1 MFRSSQTL
9 QSNERLQRNEMFQ
22 RNEMLESNV
31 MSQGNVTLRDNL
43 RAGGSQTVLSCLLE
57 KRLSLAILVSLAILL
72 PFHAPSQADPVG
84 AERQSSY
91 VLMSPDTKAMQDDPL
106 LNPATFAVLDGQ
118 VLWQEIAGKKN
129 QSCASCHGDATVSM
143 KGIAASFPKVNTAG
157 QLLSLT
163 GRINQCRTE
172 QQSATPFAAE
182 SKPLLAL
189 SAFVATQSK
198 GMPITVERTA
208 VNEASLA
215 AGQRLFNQRMGQ
227 LNLSCAQCHA
237 ERAGQ
242 KLAGNPIPQAHP
254 TAYPIYRLEWQT
266 VGSLERR
273 LRNCLVGV
281 RAEPFAFG
289 STELLELELFLAWR
303 ARAMLLE
310 SPGVRP

>member
-1 MFRSSQTL
+1 MPRSEPIPSVQKIFL
-9 QSNERLQRNEMFQ
+9 C
-22 RNEMLESNV
+22 
-31 MSQGNVTLRDNL
+31 G
-43 RAGGSQTVLSCLLE
+43 LLN
-57 KRLSLAILVSLAILL
+57 KLAFLATAMSLATFLSFGAL
-72 PFHAPSQADPVG
+72 SQADPVG
-84 AERQSSY
+84 NERQSSY

-118 VLWQEIAGKKN
+118 VLWQEVAGKKN

-143 KGIAASFPKVNTAG
+143 KGVAASFPKVNAAG

-163 GRINQCRTE
+163 GQINQCRTE
-172 QQSATPFAAE
+172 RQATTPFAFE

-189 SAFVATQSK
+189 SAFVANQSK
-198 GMPITVERTA
+198 GMPITVERTPA
-208 VNEASLA
+208 NEAALA
-215 AGQRLFNQRMGQ
+215 SGQRLFNQRMGQ

-237 ERAGQ
+237 ERSGQ

-254 TAYPIYRLEWQT
+254 TAYPIYRLEWQA

-281 RAEPFAFG
+281 RAEPYAFG

>member
-1 MFRSSQTL
+1 MVWRQRLRFEYDQYAHCDVMPWRNLMPLVQRATLLSALRS
-9 QSNERLQRNEMFQ
+9 
-22 RNEMLESNV
+22 
-31 MSQGNVTLRDNL
+31 
-43 RAGGSQTVLSCLLE
+43 VLS
-57 KRLSLAILVSLAILL
+57 SLAALLLLAMLL
-72 PFHAPSQADPVG
+72 SFSVLAQADPVG

-91 VLMSPDTKAMQDDPL
+91 VLMSSDTKAMQDDPL
-106 LNPATFAVLDGQ
+106 LNPATFTVLDGE
-118 VLWQEIAGKKN
+118 VLWKELAGKKN

-143 KGIAASFPKVNTAG
+143 KGVAASYPKVNAAG
-157 QLLSLT
+157 ELFNLA

-172 QQSATPFAAE
+172 HQVATPLAFE

-198 GMPITVERTA
+198 GMPITVERA
-208 VNEASLA
+208 PANEAALA
-215 AGQRLFNQRMGQ
+215 SGQRLFNQRMGQ

-237 ERAGQ
+237 ERSGQ

-254 TAYPIYRLEWQT
+254 TAYPIYRLEWQA

-273 LRNCLVGV
+273 LRNCMVGV
-281 RAEPFAFG
+281 RAEPYAFG

-303 ARAMLLE
+303 AREMPLE

>member
-1 MFRSSQTL
+1 MSWVWQVFLFR
-9 QSNERLQRNEMFQ
+9 
-22 RNEMLESNV
+22 
-31 MSQGNVTLRDNL
+31 
-43 RAGGSQTVLSCLLE
+43 LLE
-57 KRLSLAILVSLAILL
+57 KRVSLAIPFSLAILL
-72 PFHAPSQADPVG
+72 PFHASSQADPVG
-84 AERQSSY
+84 AQRQSSY

-143 KGIAASFPKVNTAG
+143 KGIAASFPKFNAAG
-157 QLLSLT
+157 QLLSLS
-163 GRINQCRTE
+163 GRINQCRIE
-172 QQSATPFAAE
+172 HQGATPFAFE

-189 SAFVATQSK
+189 SAFVANQSK
-198 GMPITVERTA
+198 GMPITVERTPA
-208 VNEASLA
+208 NESALAS
-215 AGQRLFNQRMGQ
+215 GQRLFNQRMGQ

-254 TAYPIYRLEWQT
+254 TAYPIYRLEWQA

>member
-1 MFRSSQTL
+1 MPG
-9 QSNERLQRNEMFQ
+9 SNEMSHSDQMLGSPTTPQGSTMLRGNATARLRQVFFP
-22 RNEMLESNV
+22 
-31 MSQGNVTLRDNL
+31 
-43 RAGGSQTVLSCLLE
+43 CLLGTL
-57 KRLSLAILVSLAILL
+57 LSLGTLL
-72 PFHAPSQADPVG
+72 PFNASSQVDPVG
-84 AERQSSY
+84 SERQSSY
-91 VLMSPDTKAMQDDPL
+91 VLMSSDTKAMQDDPT

-118 VLWQEIAGKKN
+118 VLWQEVAGKKN
-129 QSCASCHGDATVSM
+129 QSCASCHGDAAVSM
-143 KGIAASFPKVNTAG
+143 KGVAASYPKVSATG
-157 QLLSLT
+157 QLLNLE

-172 QQSATPFAAE
+172 QQAAAPLVFE

-189 SAFVATQSK
+189 TAFVASQSK
-198 GMPITVERTA
+198 GMPIAVERTPA
-208 VNEASLA
+208 NETALAS
-215 AGQRLFNQRMGQ
+215 GQRLFNQRMGQ

-237 ERAGQ
+237 ERSGQ

-254 TAYPIYRLEWQT
+254 TAYPIYRLEWQA

-303 ARAMLLE
+303 ARAMPLE

>member
-1 MFRSSQTL
+1 MPQSSEML
-9 QSNERLQRNEMFQ
+9 LPIEMCQSNEVCQRDEILHRNDVCRTQ
-22 RNEMLESNV
+22 RFLS
-31 MSQGNVTLRDNL
+31 SYLL
-43 RAGGSQTVLSCLLE
+43 SVLLL
-57 KRLSLAILVSLAILL
+57 LATLL
-72 PFHAPSQADPVG
+72 PFNASSQVDPVG

-91 VLMSPDTKAMQDDPL
+91 LLMSTDTKAMQDDPL

-118 VLWQEIAGKKN
+118 VLWQELAGKKN
-129 QSCASCHGDATVSM
+129 QSCASCHGDASVSM
-143 KGIAASFPKVNTAG
+143 KGVAASYPKLSVTG
-157 QLLSLT
+157 RLLNLE

-172 QQSATPFAAE
+172 QQAATPFAFE

-189 SAFVATQSK
+189 EAFVASQSK
-198 GMPITVERTA
+198 GMPIAVERSPA
-208 VNEASLA
+208 NEVALAS
-215 AGQRLFNQRMGQ
+215 GERLFNQRMGQ

-254 TAYPIYRLEWQT
+254 TAYPIYRLEWQA

-273 LRNCLVGV
+273 LRNCMVGV

-289 STELLELELFLAWR
+289 STEFLELELFLAWR
-303 ARAMLLE
+303 ARAMPLE

>member
-1 MFRSSQTL
+1 MPLSNQMPRRNGMPQSHARRPNQALSRSNTISAERKWFLYCSYCRSLLLGTL
-9 QSNERLQRNEMFQ
+9 LCLS
-22 RNEMLESNV
+22 
-31 MSQGNVTLRDNL
+31 
-43 RAGGSQTVLSCLLE
+43 VLFLFSA
-57 KRLSLAILVSLAILL
+57 R
-72 PFHAPSQADPVG
+72 SQADPVG
-84 AERQSSY
+84 SQRQSSY
-91 VLMSPDTKAMQDDPL
+91 DLMSPDTKAMQDDPL

-118 VLWQEIAGKKN
+118 ALWQEVAGKKN

-143 KGIAASFPKVNTAG
+143 KGVAASFPKVSSAG
-157 QLLSLT
+157 QLFNLE
-163 GRINQCRTE
+163 GRINQCRVE
-172 QQSATPFAAE
+172 QQAAAPFAPE

-189 SAFVATQSK
+189 SAFVANQSK
-198 GMPITVERTA
+198 GMPITVERTPA
-208 VNEASLA
+208 NEVALAS
-215 AGQRLFNQRMGQ
+215 GQRLFNQRMGQ

-281 RAEPFAFG
+281 RAEPYAFG

-303 ARAMLLE
+303 ARAMPLE

>member
-1 MFRSSQTL
+1 
-9 QSNERLQRNEMFQ
+9 
-22 RNEMLESNV
+22 
-31 MSQGNVTLRDNL
+31 
-43 RAGGSQTVLSCLLE
+43 
-57 KRLSLAILVSLAILL
+57 
-72 PFHAPSQADPVG
+72 
-84 AERQSSY
+84 
-91 VLMSPDTKAMQDDPL
+91 
-106 LNPATFAVLDGQ
+106 
-118 VLWQEIAGKKN
+118 
-129 QSCASCHGDATVSM
+129 M
-143 KGIAASFPKVNTAG
+143 KGVAASYPKVNAAG
-157 QLLSLT
+157 QLLNLD

-172 QQSATPFAAE
+172 HQAATPFAFE

-208 VNEASLA
+208 ANEKALAS
-215 AGQRLFNQRMGQ
+215 GQRLFDQRMGQ

-254 TAYPIYRLEWQT
+254 TAYPIYRLEWQA

-273 LRNCLVGV
+273 LRNCMVGI

-289 STELLELELFLAWR
+289 SAEFLELELFLAWR

>member
-1 MFRSSQTL
+1 MSRSSQTL
-9 QSNERLQRNEMFQ
+9 RSNERLQRNEMPWVWQVF
-22 RNEMLESNV
+22 
-31 MSQGNVTLRDNL
+31 
-43 RAGGSQTVLSCLLE
+43 LSCLLE
-57 KRLSLAILVSLAILL
+57 KRVSLAILFSLAILL
-72 PFHAPSQADPVG
+72 PFHAGSQADPVG

-143 KGIAASFPKVNTAG
+143 KGVAASFPKLNAAG

-172 QQSATPFAAE
+172 QQSATPFAFE

-189 SAFVATQSK
+189 SAFVANQSK
-198 GMPITVERTA
+198 GMPITVERTPA
-208 VNEASLA
+208 NEAALA
-215 AGQRLFNQRMGQ
+215 SGQRLFNQRMGQ

-254 TAYPIYRLEWQT
+254 TAYPIYRLEWQA

>member
-1 MFRSSQTL
+1 MTRSALMPWMWQV
-9 QSNERLQRNEMFQ
+9 F
-22 RNEMLESNV
+22 
-31 MSQGNVTLRDNL
+31 
-43 RAGGSQTVLSCLLE
+43 LSSLFEKLL
-57 KRLSLAILVSLAILL
+57 SFAILL
-72 PFHAPSQADPVG
+72 PFAVLLPFHASSHADPVVH
-84 AERQSSY
+84 ERQSSY
-91 VLMSPDTKAMQDDPL
+91 ALMSPDTKAMQDDPL

-118 VLWQEIAGKKN
+118 VLWQEVAGKKN
-129 QSCASCHGDATVSM
+129 QSCASCHGDAVVSM
-143 KGIAASFPKVNTAG
+143 KGVAAGFPKVSAAG

-163 GRINQCRTE
+163 GQINQCRTE
-172 QQSATPFAAE
+172 RQDASPFAFE

-189 SAFVATQSK
+189 SAFVANQSK
-198 GMPITVERTA
+198 GMPITVERTSA
-208 VNEASLA
+208 NEAALA
-215 AGQRLFNQRMGQ
+215 SGQRLFNQRMGQ

-254 TAYPIYRLEWQT
+254 TAYPIYRLEWQA

-281 RAEPFAFG
+281 RAEPYAFG

-303 ARAMLLE
+303 ARAMPLE

>member
-1 MFRSSQTL
+1 MPS
-9 QSNERLQRNEMFQ
+9 
-22 RNEMLESNV
+22 
-31 MSQGNVTLRDNL
+31 GNPLSRM
-43 RAGGSQTVLSCLLE
+43 QQIFLSCLLE
-57 KRLSLAILVSLAILL
+57 KRRSLALLSSFAILL
-72 PFHAPSQADPVG
+72 PFHASSQADPTG
-84 AERQSSY
+84 TERQSSY

-106 LNPATFAVLDGQ
+106 LNPATFAVLDGE
-118 VLWQEIAGKKN
+118 VLWRELAGKKN
-129 QSCASCHGDATVSM
+129 QSCASCHSDATVSM
-143 KGIAASFPKVNTAG
+143 KGVAASYPKVNAAG
-157 QLLSLT
+157 QLLNLE

-172 QQSATPFAAE
+172 HQAATPFAFE

-198 GMPITVERTA
+198 GMPITIERTPA
-208 VNEASLA
+208 NDKALA

-254 TAYPIYRLEWQT
+254 TAYPIYRLEWQA

-273 LRNCLVGV
+273 LRNCMVGV
-281 RAEPFAFG
+281 RAEPYAFG
-289 STELLELELFLAWR
+289 SNEFLELELFLAWR
-303 ARAMLLE
+303 ARAMPLE